1 MYKSRKEILIYGA
14 PGILLVLLFVYYPL
28 VLNFINS
35 FYRWNAF
42 SPSRLFVGLE
52 NFKRLLN
59 DPIIFRAFINN
70 TLYAIFSVIFQCGL
84 GLVFAAILENKVFS
98 KYQGF
103 FRTVYFVP
111 AVISLTVIGL
121 LWQFVYHPMYGIVN
135 PFLKLIGLGGL
146 ASDWLGK
153 SSTAIYA
160 VIFVSQ
166 WQNIGYIMLLFI
178 VAIQKIPA
186 EVYESAKID
195 GATGIKGFFY
205 ITIPLVKE
213 MTLVTTVITV
223 IGAYKVFS
231 EVYVMTAGGPG
242 HATET
247 LVTYMYRV
255 GFRNDEMGYASA
267 ISALIFVV
275 LLILTLVQLK
285 ISKTNTK

>member
-1 MYKSRKEILIYGA
+1 MYKSRKEALLYGI
-14 PGILLVLLFVYYPL
+14 PGVCLVLLFVYYPL
-28 VLNFINS
+28 ILNFANS

-42 SPSRLFVGLE
+42 SPTSLFVGFE
-52 NFKRLLN
+52 NYARLWS
-59 DPIIFRAFINN
+59 DPIIKTAFINN
-70 TLYAIFSVIFQCGL
+70 ALYAVISVIFQCGL
-84 GLVFAAILENKVFS
+84 GLVFAAILENKMFS
-98 KYQGF
+98 KFQGF

-111 AVISLTVIGL
+111 AVISLTVIGI

-146 ASDWLGK
+146 ATDWLGK
-153 SSTAIYA
+153 GSIAIYS

-178 VAIQKIPA
+178 VAIQKIPS
-186 EVYESAKID
+186 EIYESAVID
-195 GATGIKGFFY
+195 GATGIQGFFY
-205 ITIPLVKE
+205 ITLPLVKE

-223 IGAYKVFS
+223 IGAFKVFS

-247 LVTYMYRV
+247 LATYMYRM

-267 ISALIFVV
+267 ISALIFAV
-275 LLILTLVQLK
+275 LLALTLVQVK
-285 ISKTNTK
+285 ISKTRVK

>member
-1 MYKSRKEILIYGA
+1 VYKSRKEALLYGI
-14 PGILLVLLFVYYPL
+14 PGVCLVLLFVYYPL
-28 VLNFINS
+28 ILNFANS

-42 SPSRLFVGLE
+42 SPTSLFVGFE
-52 NFKRLLN
+52 NYARLWS
-59 DPIIFRAFINN
+59 DPIIKTAFINN
-70 TLYAIFSVIFQCGL
+70 ALYAVISVIFQCGL
-84 GLVFAAILENKVFS
+84 GLVFAAILENKMFS
-98 KYQGF
+98 KFQGF

-111 AVISLTVIGL
+111 AVISLTVIGI

-146 ASDWLGK
+146 ATDWLGK
-153 SSTAIYA
+153 GSIAIYS

-178 VAIQKIPA
+178 VAIQKIPS
-186 EVYESAKID
+186 EIYESAVID
-195 GATGIKGFFY
+195 GATGIQGFFY
-205 ITIPLVKE
+205 ITLPLVKE

-223 IGAYKVFS
+223 IGAFKVFS

-247 LVTYMYRV
+247 LATYMYRM

-267 ISALIFVV
+267 ISALIFAV
-275 LLILTLVQLK
+275 LLALTLVQVK
-285 ISKTNTK
+285 ISKTRVK